1 MTFHILVVLYRL
13 SPHESRTLQTLARAA
28 RLSSHA
34 VGALTIWDNS
44 PIPCGSEET
53 DALDFGALDVTYV
66 ACPENK
72 ALSKVYNTVLE
83 NVRYDFAI
91 ILDQD
96 TDIPVEYFDCC
107 VDQIRQ
113 FEGQN
118 LFLPIVKSDG
128 LIVSPGKLMCF
139 KGRHV
144 PDPVL
149 GKRSAERVLAI
160 TSGMMISKRYLSRPR
175 FDERLSLY
183 GIDTKF
189 MLDYAEVERSIVV
202 MPFVLQHDTALWS
215 DIDADSMLFR
225 ASSLTASW
233 RIVFEG
239 RSFASFMAV
248 LYARW
253 MMIRLAVRYRDSR
266 FLLA

>member
-1 MTFHILVVLYRL
+1 MNFHILVVLYRL

-44 PIPCGSEET
+44 PIPCGSEEI

-66 ACPENK
+66 ACPANK

-113 FEGQN
+113 FEGED
-118 LFLPIVKSDG
+118 LFLPIVKSGG

-239 RSFASFMAV
+239 RPFASFMAV

-253 MMIRLAVRYRDSR
+253 MMIRLAMRYRDSR